1 MTALITKEKIVEK
14 LGISNEVFT
23 YRIKKLAIQPYEHGK
38 YSYYQMKLIK
48 DFKEKKRMFVY
59 KYIKVPVF
67 KTEIEIIKVTETY
80 HIYESKI
87 NNYGN

>member
-1 MTALITKEKIVEK
+1 
-14 LGISNEVFT
+14 
-23 YRIKKLAIQPYEHGK
+23 
-38 YSYYQMKLIK
+38 MKLIK
-48 DFKEKKRMFVY
+48 DFNEKKRMFVY

-87 NNYGN
+87 NYL